1 MTSKEISRDQQR
13 YIEHE
18 SEQVGGSGQGSSDLN
33 DVTRNFQDFGS
44 QATPVAS
51 PDKVGDKP
59 KGPVRFNMVVQERV
73 VQVEPYWDRE
83 QELRLNNNSVE
94 KIQKETLSYRG
105 NEIEE
110 REKLLKTDPRYEYK
124 YNFKGPKQSE
134 LIESL
139 DLAVV
144 DREKQKNVEPT
155 LIEALNLTE
164 ADIKGRMSIKG
175 ETFIS
180 TYNTDE
186 YRDRMNPKPGEEG
199 SALIGTEGADREKV
213 KAYKF
218 QDAEVGRSIE
228 ALNLEGV
235 NRERRQ
241 SVEDRSTEALN
252 LEVNR
257 EGLQS
262 AEARF
267 NEALD
272 QVTWTAAEVGGMS
285 MDVDAMF
292 RGALK
297 RAVKYEEP
305 STRLNLEEPSTRLN
319 LEEFNRLMMESVQE
333 NEERTFSE
341 TSENKGIPSLSRLDR
356 SLRLDRFSS
365 NHLENSSREL
375 EESRAEIKE
384 SEEKAIERVR
394 SFNDAINVL
403 KIYSEHLMT
412 GIKRGIDHA
421 WRKTNEKFGE
431 LVSQSVAKLQEAG
444 RQMGDA
450 WSDLV
455 DEVKKIAERMNVIG
469 RLVENKRQIDELKA
483 QLEET
488 QIRLNETRE
497 ALSMMY
503 SSAEEVIR
511 ETDAFFAEQT
521 REVDRSHTEIGRSG
535 SETSAGG
542 RIGLRGALMRELERE
557 RQQPRVEDRL
567 MNDGEIDS
575 SRESSMTIE
584 VNG

>member
-13 YIEHE
+13 DIEHE

-59 KGPVRFNMVVQERV
+59 KGPVRFNMVVQEKV

-175 ETFIS
+175 EKFIS

-186 YRDRMNPKPGEEG
+186 YTDRMKPKPGEEG
-199 SALIGTEGADREKV
+199 SALIGTTGADREKV
-213 KAYKF
+213 KAYNF

-297 RAVKYEEP
+297 RAVKYK
-305 STRLNLEEPSTRLN
+305 EPSTRLN

-341 TSENKGIPSLSRLDR
+341 TSENKGIPSLGGLDR

-384 SEEKAIERVR
+384 PEEKAIERVR
-394 SFNDAINVL
+394 SFNDAINL
-403 KIYSEHLMT
+403 LRTYSEHLMT
-412 GIKRGIDHA
+412 GIKHGISHA
-421 WRKTNEKFGE
+421 WRETNEKFGE
-431 LVSQSVAKLQEAG
+431 LVSRSVAKLQEAG

-497 ALSMMY
+497 ALSMMHY
-503 SSAEEVIR
+503 SAEEVIR

-521 REVDRSHTEIGRSG
+521 REVDRSNTEIGRSESG
-535 SETSAGG
+535 TSAGG

-567 MNDGEIDS
+567 MNEEEIHS
-575 SRESSMTIE
+575 PRESSITMVE